1 MGLWKPLLMFSDQK
15 AAGIDSLFI
24 FWTLFWTKLPHTRVS
39 VRVER
44 VQRKTSILSWDS
56 ETIFYSSERI
66 GFWFYGLLLLEEES
80 FTDRGKYSSRRLIHL
95 VRGRAEKNRNQHS
108 SKNTDSYESVGILGP
123 TFLGVWGKLAACH
136 VILQH
141 WFKVLAPPAPLK
153 D

>member
-15 AAGIDSLFI
+15 AAGIESLFI
-24 FWTLFWTKLPHTRVS
+24 FWTKLSHTWVS
-39 VRVER
+39 ARVER
-44 VQRKTSILSWDS
+44 LQRKTSILSWDS
-56 ETIFYSSERI
+56 ETIFYSLERI

-80 FTDRGKYSSRRLIHL
+80 FTDRGKYSSSRLIPL

-108 SKNTDSYESVGILGP
+108 SKDTDSYGSVGILGP

-141 WFKVLAPPAPLK
+141 WSKVWAPPVPLK